1 MSDAIEN
8 VEVNEVIGTEESDLN
23 TGSAMSFD
31 DLDSLTN
38 TKNSQE
44 LMNDAKDFL
53 EKGSEETSTKEEG
66 KSKVPA
72 KDKRKEEIAES
83 EEGEE
88 ATEVEAEEKEETRYK
103 QGSFKDIAQE
113 VAEETTF
120 RHKVDGE
127 EIDVTLK
134 DLLENYSGKV
144 PYDKRFNELNISKKE
159 YEKSKEDYDKEK
171 EYINNYIG
179 EFAEKMQ
186 SGKAVEALGFLAEFA
201 GMKPYEFKQQLIQN
215 LTPEIDRRRTLS
227 QDQLSNEQLQEENK
241 YLEQMRESE
250 KQSSNQQQA
259 YTELEQKI
267 SALQSTY
274 GISDDDFDNAY
285 DELKETDLKDQ
296 LNPELIV
303 NYLRH
308 KDAFTRAD
316 VVINDVQPSLASN
329 QYVVDAIE
337 KIIFDNPEF
346 TKEQVTE
353 IVKDIYGGE
362 QKKASK
368 AVSKKMQN
376 KSKEQPTRTSEE
388 YENFVDF
395 DDFD

>member
-8 VEVNEVIGTEESDLN
+8 VEVNESVGTEESDLN
-23 TGSAMSFD
+23 SGSAMSFD

-38 TKNSQE
+38 TKDSQD
-44 LMNDAKDFL
+44 LLNDAKDFL
-53 EKGSEETSTKEEG
+53 EKGSEETSTKEER

-72 KDKRKEEIAES
+72 KDKREAEIAES
-83 EEGEE
+83 EEREE
-88 ATEVEAEEKEETRYK
+88 TSEVEAEEKEETRYK
-103 QGSFKDIAQE
+103 QGNFKDLSQE
-113 VAEETTF
+113 IAEETTF

-127 EIDVTLK
+127 EVDISLK

-144 PYDKRFNELNISKKE
+144 PYDKRFNELNVSKKE
-159 YEKSKEDYDKEK
+159 YEKSKEEYDKEK

-250 KQSSNQQQA
+250 KQSTEQQQA

-316 VVINDVQPSLASN
+316 VVINEVQPSLASN

-376 KSKEQPTRTSEE
+376 ISKEQPTRTLED

-395 DDFD
+395 DDL

>member
-8 VEVNEVIGTEESDLN
+8 VEVNENVGTQESDLN
-23 TGSAMSFD
+23 SGSAMSFD

-38 TKNSQE
+38 TKDSQD
-44 LMNDAKDFL
+44 LVNDAKDFL
-53 EKGSEETSTKEEG
+53 EKGSEETSTKEER

-72 KDKRKEEIAES
+72 KDKREEEITDS
-83 EEGEE
+83 EEREE
-88 ATEVEAEEKEETRYK
+88 ATETEDEEKEEVRYK
-103 QGSFKDIAQE
+103 QGNFKDLSQE
-113 VAEETTF
+113 IAEETTF

-127 EIDVTLK
+127 EVDISLK

-159 YEKSKEDYDKEK
+159 YEKSKEEYDKEK

-250 KQSSNQQQA
+250 KQSTEQQQA

-267 SALQSTY
+267 SALQETY

-316 VVINDVQPSLASN
+316 VVINEVQPSLASN

-376 KSKEQPTRTSEE
+376 KSKEQPTRTSED
-388 YENFVDF
+388 YENFVNF
-395 DDFD
+395 DDL